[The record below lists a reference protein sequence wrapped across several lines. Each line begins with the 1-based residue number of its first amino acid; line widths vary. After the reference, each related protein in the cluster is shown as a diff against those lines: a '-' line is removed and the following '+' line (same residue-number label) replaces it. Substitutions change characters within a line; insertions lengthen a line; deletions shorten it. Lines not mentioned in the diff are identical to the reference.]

1 MMASF
6 RDRLVVEHMMGAGI
20 FNQVYSGTNF
30 LQPS

>member
-6 RDRLVVEHMMGAGI
+6 RDRLVVEHMMDAWI

-30 LQPS
+30 